1 MKFRRNVGLYRG
13 ALDAAPLA
21 TVFFLLVIF
30 LVLGSRIYTPGV
42 HIRLPAAANVSG
54 TDKPTFTVALDVG
67 GRLYY
72 QNQIIEPGALR
83 TRLAAA
89 AKQSPDLVLVVL
101 ADKDVT
107 EENKEALFSI
117 ARSVGIREALD
128 GRLPDYKPGP
138 SSRPKLEK

>member
-13 ALDAAPLA
+13 SLDAAPLV

-42 HIRLPAAANVSG
+42 HIRLPAAADVSG
-54 TDKPTFTVALDVG
+54 TDKTTFTVALDAN
-67 GRLYY
+67 GRLYH
-72 QNQIIEPGALR
+72 QNQIIEQKALR

-89 AKQSPDLVLVVL
+89 AKMSPDLVLIVL

-107 EENKEALFSI
+107 EEKKEALFSI
-117 ARSVGIREALD
+117 ARAVGIREALD
-128 GRLPDYKPGP
+128 GRLPNNTPEP
-138 SSRPKLEK
+138 SPRLKRE